1 MRNIEEGAMDPG
13 TAPAELEPWSK
24 IDHHSADFAR
34 DCHSLYRRARAEAPV
49 LRSSC
54 HGGFAIVTRHD
65 DIRAVL
71 RDAAHFSSAR
81 FEAAG
86 GRLGGGVAIPP
97 NGMRIGIIEMDAPEA
112 TQLRKLLAPWFSI
125 AAVEGANAR
134 IGQISRWLIERLV
147 VRGECD
153 VVDDLAKP
161 MPTLLILDIL
171 GLPLGRWRAY
181 GRVLHEAVAKAGGSM
196 AGLRWLAADLRST
209 IEAGEYDPEGLIAAF
224 ARAEFDRRPI
234 DFDMICELTLML
246 LFGGADT
253 TIAAICHA
261 VRHLSE
267 YPGDRRRLIE
277 APAHIDDAIEEILR
291 LHSPSTGVART
302 VVAPATIAGVRFAPG
317 ERVLCALTSGN
328 RDDLAFADSGRF
340 DLGRP
345 RRPHLAFGAG
355 PHACLGQNLARADL
369 RILLT
374 DLLAAMPDF
383 HVDPAR
389 TVPYASTPL
398 VNGYAAMPMRF
409 TPRPS
414 EPGAAPADEWPRLT
428 APRLRPV
435 ID

>member
-1 MRNIEEGAMDPG
+1 M
-13 TAPAELEPWSK
+13 
-24 IDHHSADFAR
+24 
-34 DCHSLYRRARAEAPV
+34 

-71 RDAAHFSSAR
+71 RDPARFSSAR
-81 FEAAG
+81 FETAG
-86 GRLGGGVAIPP
+86 GRLGGGVSIPP

-125 AAVEGANAR
+125 AAVEGAKAR
-134 IGQISRWLIERLV
+134 IGQISRWLIDRLIA
-147 VRGECD
+147 RGECD
-153 VVDDLAKP
+153 VVEDLAKP
-161 MPTLLILDIL
+161 MPSLLILDIL

-181 GRVLHEAVAKAGGSM
+181 GRALHEAVAKSGGSM

-209 IEAGEYDPEGLIAAF
+209 VDAGDFDAEGLIAAF
-224 ARAEFDRRPI
+224 ARAEFDDRTLSL
-234 DFDMICELTLML
+234 DMTCELALML

-267 YPGDRRRLIE
+267 NPDDRRRLVE
-277 APAHIDDAIEEILR
+277 APDQVGDAIEEILR

-302 VVAPATIAGVRFAPG
+302 VVAPVTIAGMRLAPG
-317 ERVLCALTSGN
+317 ERVLCALNSGN
-328 RDDLAFADSGRF
+328 RDDSAFDDAGRF

-355 PHACLGQNLARADL
+355 AHACLGQNLARADL

-374 DLLAAMPDF
+374 DLLASMPDF
-383 HVDPAR
+383 HVDHAL
-389 TVPYASTPL
+389 TVPYTSTPL

-409 TPRPS
+409 TPRQPES
-414 EPGAAPADEWPRLT
+414 ASTDEWPRLT